1 MKIIITEQQYKKI
14 NENLLL
20 EIRPHKCLPPGYRP
34 GTEYGRDELS
44 KIFVCLTGEPN
55 KFPVKAVQEFFF
67 PKDPSGR
74 ELKMDPMA
82 MSTNQSP
89 TVFSIDKMVNFE
101 KKITRNITMGT
112 TILDPS
118 KFAPIVINAFSIM
131 QQRPDFHK
139 RIGYQVNKIIK
150 NNYNTLS
157 VTPDDEPIAFESIGG
172 KLFLQEGWH
181 RVMAILYLLQ
191 KGEIKPE
198 EAKVY
203 SVILYRESSYRPQ
216 YQMMDN

>member
-1 MKIIITEQQYKKI
+1 MKIIITEEQYKKI
-14 NENLLL
+14 NETLLL

-34 GTEYGRDELS
+34 GTRYGRDELA
-44 KIFVCLTGEPN
+44 KIFVCLTGEPQ
-55 KFPVKAVQEFFF
+55 KFPVKAVREFFF
-67 PKDPSGR
+67 PKPPGGG
-74 ELKMDPMA
+74 ELRMDPMA
-82 MSTNQSP
+82 MRTNQSP
-89 TVFSIDKMVNFE
+89 TEFSIDKMVNFE

-131 QQRPDFHK
+131 RQRPDFNK
-139 RIGYQVNKIIK
+139 RIGYQVNKIIE
-150 NNYNTLS
+150 NNYDTLS
-157 VTPDDEPIAFESIGG
+157 ITPDDEPIAFESIGG

-181 RVMAILYLLQ
+181 RIMAILYLLQ

-198 EAKVY
+198 EAKIY

-216 YQMMDN
+216 YQMMGN